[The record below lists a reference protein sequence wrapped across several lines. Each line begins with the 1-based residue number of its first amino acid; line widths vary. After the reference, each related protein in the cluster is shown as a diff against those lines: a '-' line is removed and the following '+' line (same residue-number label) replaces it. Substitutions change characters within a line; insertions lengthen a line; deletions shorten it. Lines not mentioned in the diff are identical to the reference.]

1 MWVVSAFLLYAYLS
15 LEKTSLEPLYDFSV
29 LKVSRKP
36 AIIPGFILYSVT
48 FGNVVYIFVPQIY

>member
-1 MWVVSAFLLYAYLS
+1 MFLLYAYLS
-15 LEKTSLEPLYDFSV
+15 LEKTFLEPLYDFSV